1 MTNPRKPRAAPAAAA
16 PEAVWSAASDL
27 PRQQL
32 SAATESACAM
42 FRGFEA
48 MRRIQEQAAHEALEH
63 YARATALIRQ
73 ADDPNQLLEIQA
85 ELLRFDLDGSAR
97 YWQQLGAAAV
107 DMQREMLGC
116 CAHLIDNDALQ
127 RMSATVDGL
136 AGLATNLNPF
146 LAGAPREPTR

>member
-1 MTNPRKPRAAPAAAA
+1 MANLRKPRTAPAAAA
-16 PEAVWSAASDL
+16 TDNGWSTAGDL

-32 SAATESACAM
+32 SAATETACAM

-73 ADDPNQLLEIQA
+73 TDDPKRLMEIQA

-107 DMQREMLGC
+107 DMQREMMGC
-116 CAHLIDNDALQ
+116 CAQLGDNDALQ

>member
-1 MTNPRKPRAAPAAAA
+1 MVSKRNPRTAPAVAT
-16 PEAVWSAASDL
+16 PEPVWNAASEL

-48 MRRIQEQAAHEALEH
+48 MRRIQEQAAHDALEH
-63 YARATALIRQ
+63 YARATAQIRE
-73 ADDPNQLLEIQA
+73 ANDPNRLMEIQA